1 MSLLVDSI
9 VERCKEDPEYKQEI
23 LDFLVRMEG
32 AIQEVRQMVGE

>member
-9 VERCKEDPEYKQEI
+9 VERCKEDSEYKQEI
-23 LDFLVRMEG
+23 LDFLVRMED